1 MALTFTTTTTDH
13 FKIVISSDPSVH
25 MNDSQK
31 TQYFINGELE
41 GVQIDEDATWITLK
55 PLSIQDRE
63 QAEIKAG
70 AFTRSEL
77 GKLLFVEAPS
87 NTRERAI
94 WHNQLTDEEK
104 EALAKYEQYQN
115 KTYCEY
121 VRASLVAINDE
132 DANFDMINQIT
143 PESSRVTAIT
153 EIVLHLHRMST
164 LSNAGK

>member
-1 MALTFTTTTTDH
+1 MSLTFTTSTTDH

-25 MNDSQK
+25 MDDSQK
-31 TQYFINGELE
+31 TKYFTHGELD
-41 GVQIDEDATWITLK
+41 GVQVDDDATWITLK

-94 WHNQLTDEEK
+94 WHNRLTDEEK

-132 DANFDMINQIT
+132 DASFEMINQIT
-143 PESSRVTAIT
+143 PESSRITAIT
-153 EIVLHLHRMST
+153 EIVLHLHRVST
-164 LSNAGK
+164 LGNQGK